1 MGKFMDRFLPRP
13 GVRQVPVIPPVP
25 EGQNSHQNGTFI
37 DARQRQ
43 IIVKICDGG
52 KPEDLAVAL
61 GSLEM
66 AKDIVK
72 SVITQWHA
80 AEKNQNAIL
89 VPKPNGGVNLN
100 VQ

>member
-1 MGKFMDRFLPRP
+1 M
-13 GVRQVPVIPPVP
+13 RQVPVIPPVP

-37 DARQRQ
+37 DAKNRQ
-43 IIVKICDGG
+43 IIIKICDGG

-72 SVITQWHA
+72 NVIPQWHA

-89 VPKPNGGVNLN
+89 IPKGNGNLS